1 MELSPRSRSRLAGL
15 ALLLSAVSLGA
26 TACSGAAMGS
36 PGSASAGSA
45 SAASG
50 AAQSAPAATA
60 SMDPGMAMGP
70 SGSTSAAAVTLHIS
84 ASAYSD
90 PGTVAPGATVTVMNM
105 DAQAH
110 TVTADGGAFKVTAPA
125 GRSVTFTAPATPGT
139 YPFHCEYHAD
149 MHGTLTVG

>member
-1 MELSPRSRSRLAGL
+1 MELSPRSRRRLAGL

-36 PGSASAGSA
+36 PGSASAGS
-45 SAASG
+45 G

-70 SGSTSAAAVTLHIS
+70 SGSTSAAAVTIHIS

-90 PGTVAPGATVTVMNM
+90 PGTVGPGATVTVMNM

-125 GRSVTFTAPATPGT
+125 GRSVTFTAPAARGT

>member
-1 MELSPRSRSRLAGL
+1 
-15 ALLLSAVSLGA
+15 
-26 TACSGAAMGS
+26 MGS
-36 PGSASAGSA
+36 SSSG
-45 SAASG
+45 SG

-60 SMDPGMAMGP
+60 SMEPGMAMGSSRP
-70 SGSTSAAAVTLHIS
+70 TPAAAVTIHIS

-90 PGTVAPGATVTVMNM
+90 PGTVSPGATVRVMNM

-125 GRSVTFTAPATPGT
+125 GSSVTFTAPATPGT
-139 YPFHCEYHAD
+139 YHYHCEYHAD

>member
-1 MELSPRSRSRLAGL
+1 ME
-15 ALLLSAVSLGA
+15 
-26 TACSGAAMGS
+26 
-36 PGSASAGSA
+36 
-45 SAASG
+45 
-50 AAQSAPAATA
+50 
-60 SMDPGMAMGP
+60 PGMAMGP
-70 SGSTSAAAVTLHIS
+70 SRSTSAAAVTIHIS

-110 TVTADGGAFKVTAPA
+110 TVTADGGAFKVMAPA

-139 YPFHCEYHAD
+139 YPYHCEYHAD

>member
-1 MELSPRSRSRLAGL
+1 MELSPRSRRRLAGL
-15 ALLLSAVSLGA
+15 ALLLGAVSLGT
-26 TACSGAAMGS
+26 TACSGAAV
-36 PGSASAGSA
+36 GSAG
-45 SAASG
+45 SG

-60 SMDPGMAMGP
+60 SMEPGMAMGP
-70 SGSTSAAAVTLHIS
+70 SRYTSAAAVTIHIS

-139 YPFHCEYHAD
+139 YPYHCEYHAD

>member
-1 MELSPRSRSRLAGL
+1 MELSPRSRRRLAGL
-15 ALLLSAVSLGA
+15 ALLLGAVSLGT
-26 TACSGAAMGS
+26 TACSGAAVG
-36 PGSASAGSA
+36 SAGS
-45 SAASG
+45 G
-50 AAQSAPAATA
+50 VAQSAAAGTA
-60 SMDPGMAMGP
+60 SMEPGMAMGP
-70 SGSTSAAAVTLHIS
+70 SRSTSAAAVTIHIS

-139 YPFHCEYHAD
+139 YPYHCEYHAD